1 MFSSLLFTTL
11 IRYFIWVSIINKFQG
26 SLFPWV
32 LKTIFLSS
40 CNRHFFRGHMLS
52 TYLIEKDLFKSS
64 ACQQTKHEVC
74 LNSVHFLHRTSQIS
88 FLKYGPGEDGKQ
100 SFKSNLGGSRGTH
113 WTWLP
118 WAKGSSSPPLS
129 GGFPMWKV
137 RLRGS
142 PFVMCGL
149 SVHVE
154 CLQLP
159 A

>member
-1 MFSSLLFTTL
+1 MLYIPVSRTAMFSSILFMTL

-40 CNRHFFRGHMLS
+40 CNRHFFRGHVLS
-52 TYLIEKDLFKSS
+52 FTYLIEKDLFKSS

-74 LNSVHFLHRTSQIS
+74 LNSVHFLHRTCQIS

-113 WTWLP
+113 WTW
-118 WAKGSSSPPLS
+118 PLWLRAHLHLLYLV
-129 GGFPMWKV
+129 GFP
-137 RLRGS
+137 
-142 PFVMCGL
+142 CGR
-149 SVHVE
+149 
-154 CLQLP
+154 
-159 A
+159 